1 VTAVTAVTSS
11 NTLEVTDRQDAGL
24 ECDAVSVRY
33 GATTVLEDVSL
44 ACPAGKVLVL
54 LGPSGCGKT
63 TLLRCIAG
71 LATPTSGRV
80 MLDGRDITSVSTE
93 QRGIAMVFQHY
104 ALYPEKTAQGNM
116 EFPLRMRRVPSAER
130 KERVREVSRLL
141 RLDSLLHRKHAQ
153 LSGGQQQRVG
163 IGRALVR
170 DPSLLLMDEPLSNL
184 DAQLRSEMRAE
195 LRTLQRELQMTTI
208 YVTHDQAEAMSMA
221 DELAVLRDGKL
232 EQVGH
237 PADVFNTPASQFVGS
252 LLGGMS
258 FIPAARLGRAA
269 HPDAASVGVR
279 SEDFRLG
286 EGRPGDLTLTGDTRL
301 TELVGRDRLVHLDV
315 GDGTVRARLHADHPI
330 GERLTVHASHTDV
343 HQFNAAGQRCPAANS
358 TSERHRS

>member
-1 VTAVTAVTSS
+1 MIATTAVAPGRTPAD
-11 NTLEVTDRQDAGL
+11 TDRQSAGL
-24 ECDAVSVRY
+24 ECAGVSVRY
-33 GATTVLEDVSL
+33 GATTALDNISL

-71 LATPTSGRV
+71 LATPTSGQVR
-80 MLDGRDITSVSTE
+80 LDGRDITGVSTE
-93 QRGIAMVFQHY
+93 QRDIAMVFQHY
-104 ALYPEKTAQGNM
+104 ALYPEKTAQANI
-116 EFPLRMRRVPSAER
+116 EFPLRMRRVPKAQR
-130 KERVREVSRLL
+130 RERVREVSRLL
-141 RLDSLLHRKHAQ
+141 KLDSLLHRKPAQ

-170 DPSLLLMDEPLSNL
+170 NPSLLLMDEPLSNL

-195 LRTLQRELQMTTI
+195 LRALQRELQMTTI
-208 YVTHDQAEAMSMA
+208 YVTHDQAEALSMA

-232 EQVGH
+232 EQIGQ
-237 PADVFNTPASQFVGS
+237 PADVFNRPASQFVGS

-258 FIPAARLGRAA
+258 FVSAARLGRAA
-269 HPDAASVGVR
+269 HTEATTVGVR
-279 SEDFRLG
+279 GEDFRLG

-315 GDGTVRARLHADHPI
+315 GGRVVRARLHADHPI
-330 GERLTVHASHTDV
+330 GERVTIHASHSDV
-343 HQFNAAGQRCPAANS
+343 HQFNADGQRCPTAPA
-358 TSERHRS
+358 TSERTRS